1 MRLFIVDVAR
11 PSKKILAPVD
21 HMAEEEAEKLI
32 EQIDLIVKQ
41 QKVGVVKRDEIQH
54 DLDDQSG
61 NEVEQKEEPVTD
73 VNELINYFGVQAG
86 LLNDKDDKDLK
97 KETEVDPTKK
107 EQIITDLEEAVRKL
121 FKLIF
126 PDHNEAENLYT
137 QILEKAKKT
146 KDRAHREL
154 QIQDEFECMCLA
166 LHFYQWL
173 AENNDKDHEQRHKY
187 IFEGEDLLYVFL
199 QDLEKNKY
207 TEENGGDVANQ
218 KSDTYKKEDAKLVV
232 WWM

>member
-1 MRLFIVDVAR
+1 M
-11 PSKKILAPVD
+11 
-21 HMAEEEAEKLI
+21 
-32 EQIDLIVKQ
+32 
-41 QKVGVVKRDEIQH
+41 
-54 DLDDQSG
+54 DDQSG
-61 NEVEQKEEPVTD
+61 NEVEQKEESVTD
-73 VNELINYFGVQAG
+73 VNELVNYFGVQAG
-86 LLNDKDDKDLK
+86 LLNDKEDRDLK

-121 FKLIF
+121 FKHIVRE
-126 PDHNEAENLYT
+126 DNYAENLYT

-173 AENNDKDHEQRHKY
+173 VEHNDKLQGSERYRY

-199 QDLEKNKY
+199 EDVDQLPEKNKY
-207 TEENGGDVANQ
+207 ADENVGE
-218 KSDTYKKEDAKLVV
+218 YKKEDAKLVV
-232 WWM
+232 WWMQMALNFMNAYRGRCTRHLKVDLEDEDQ